1 MKVNCAAIPAEPL
14 ESELFGYRKGAFTG
28 GVRDYAGKFLAADG
42 GTLFLDEIGDREPRL
57 LAATNKTLKQMV
69 AGGRFR
75 EGLYHRL
82 NGVQIFLAPLRERR
96 MDIAPSAEYFLNQ

>member
-1 MKVNCAAIPAEPL
+1 MAL
-14 ESELFGYRKGAFTG
+14 EQG
-28 GVRDYAGKFLAADG
+28 
-42 GTLFLDEIGDREPRL
+42 EIEILGDNRLRRVDVRL
-57 LAATNKTLKQMV
+57 LAATNKTLEQMV

-82 NGVQIFLAPLRERR
+82 NGVQIYLAPLRERR